1 MNGSGRF
8 KVQFIGDAI
17 AIYHVVYGHEMFDE
31 AAETL
36 FKLVQDAQRV
46 HSDEKRFLFLDI
58 DGYRKDVRMGRL
70 SPMAPEKS
78 DSLLTAIRRSR
89 IAI

>member
-8 KVQFIGDAI
+8 KVQSVGDAI

-31 AAETL
+31 AAEAL

-46 HSDEKRFLFLDI
+46 HPGK
-58 DGYRKDVRMGRL
+58 K
-70 SPMAPEKS
+70 
-78 DSLLTAIRRSR
+78 
-89 IAI
+89 